1 MSQNEGLL
9 TGYRVLDLTDDKGD
23 FCGKVLGDFGA
34 DVIKVEPPGGS
45 CARSI
50 GPFYKDTPHPERSL
64 FWFAFNTSKRGITLD
79 LKQPDGRE
87 IFKRLV
93 KAAHFVV
100 ESGAPGYMRDLGLGY
115 AELAGIKP
123 DIILTSITPF
133 GQTGPYSGY
142 QATDLVGLAMGGLMS
157 VLGEQDRPARTSAT
171 PQACLQAGLQ
181 AAMASVMAHYHRQ
194 VSGEGQHVDVSMQEA
209 VVLTVP
215 IVAETYEFMKINV
228 GATGPYYFT
237 ARPQPLGPLYIRY
250 LLPCQDGHVLLMASG
265 GHPGYVRSTRSFIA
279 WASEEG
285 YCQDILDIDLVNWN
299 VMTFPQETQD
309 RLVRSLT
316 EFLMTKTKAELFR
329 AALEKGIWMAP
340 CNTTADIS
348 RDAHLEAR
356 GFWEEVDHPEL
367 GRELTYAGAP
377 LKTSSDSW
385 RIRCRAPL
393 IGEHNAEIYAGE
405 LGLTPDELAVLKS
418 HNVI

>member
-9 TGYRVLDLTDDKGD
+9 TGFRVLDLTDEKGD

-45 CARSI
+45 CARNI
-50 GPFYKDTPHPERSL
+50 GPFYQDSPHPERSL
-64 FWFAFNTSKRGITLD
+64 SWFATNTSKRGITLD
-79 LKQPDGRE
+79 LGPPAGRE
-87 IFKRLV
+87 IFERL
-93 KAAHFVV
+93 ARTAHFVV
-100 ESGAPGYMRDLGLGY
+100 ESYRPGYMEGLGLGY
-115 AELAGIKP
+115 ADLEAIKP

-133 GQTGPYSGY
+133 GQTGPYSDY
-142 QATDLVGLAMGGLMS
+142 QATDLVGLAMGGLIS
-157 VLGEQDRPARTSAT
+157 ILGEQNRPARISSG
-171 PQACLQAGLQ
+171 PQAYLQAGLQ
-181 AAMASVMAHYHRQ
+181 AAMATVMAHYRRQ

-209 VVLTVP
+209 VVLTAP
-215 IVAETYEFMKINV
+215 IVAETYELMKVNI
-228 GATGPYYFT
+228 APTGPFYFT

-250 LLPCQDGHVLLMASG
+250 LLPCKDGHVLLMASG
-265 GHPGYVRSTRSFIA
+265 GHPGYVRSTRSMLA
-279 WASEEG
+279 WANEEG

-316 EFLMTKTKAELFR
+316 AFLMTKTKAELFR

-356 GFWEEVDHPEL
+356 GFWEKVDHPEL
-367 GRELTYAGAP
+367 GCELTYAGAP
-377 LKTSSDSW
+377 LKMSSDSW
-385 RIRCRAPL
+385 GIRCRAPL
-393 IGEHNAEIYAGE
+393 IGEHNTEIYAGE

-418 HNVI
+418 QNVI

>member
-9 TGYRVLDLTDDKGD
+9 TGFRVLDLTDEKGD

-45 CARSI
+45 CARNI
-50 GPFYKDTPHPERSL
+50 GPFYQDFPHPERSL
-64 FWFAFNTSKRGITLD
+64 SWFATNTSKRGITLD
-79 LKQPDGRE
+79 LGQPAGRE
-87 IFKRLV
+87 IFERL
-93 KAAHFVV
+93 ARTAHFVV
-100 ESGAPGYMRDLGLGY
+100 ESCRPGYMQGLGLGY
-115 AELAGIKP
+115 AELEAIKP

-157 VLGEQDRPARTSAT
+157 ILGEHNRPARISSG
-171 PQACLQAGLQ
+171 PQAYLQAGLQ

-215 IVAETYEFMKINV
+215 IVAETYEFMKVNIF
-228 GATGPYYFT
+228 GTGPFYFT
-237 ARPQPLGPLYIRY
+237 ARPQPPGPLFIKY
-250 LLPCQDGHVLLMASG
+250 LLPCKDGHVLLMASG
-265 GHPGYVRSTRSFIA
+265 GHPGYVRSTRAIIA
-279 WASEEG
+279 WANEEG
-285 YCQDILDIDLVNWN
+285 LCHDILDIDLPNWN
-299 VMTFPQETQD
+299 VMTVPQETMD
-309 RLVRSLT
+309 RMARSLT
-316 EFLMTKTKAELFR
+316 QFLMTKTKAELFR
-329 AALEKGIWMAP
+329 GALERGIWMAP

-356 GFWEEVDHPEL
+356 GFWEKVDHPEL

-377 LKTSSDSW
+377 LKMSSDAW

-393 IGEHNAEIYAGE
+393 IGEHNTEIYGGE
-405 LGLTPDELAVLKS
+405 LGLATEELAILKS
-418 HNVI
+418 QNVI

>member
-9 TGYRVLDLTDDKGD
+9 TGFRVLDLTDEKGD

-45 CARSI
+45 CARNI
-50 GPFYKDTPHPERSL
+50 GPFYQDSPHPERSL
-64 FWFAFNTSKRGITLD
+64 SWFATNTSKRGITLD
-79 LKQPDGRE
+79 LGQPAGRE
-87 IFKRLV
+87 IFERL
-93 KAAHFVV
+93 ARTAHFVV
-100 ESGAPGYMRDLGLGY
+100 ESYRPGYMQGLGLGY
-115 AELAGIKP
+115 AELEAIKP

-133 GQTGPYSGY
+133 GQTGPYSDY

-157 VLGEQDRPARTSAT
+157 VLGEQNRPARISSG
-171 PQACLQAGLQ
+171 PQAYLQAGLQ
-181 AAMASVMAHYHRQ
+181 AAMATVMAHYHRQ

-215 IVAETYEFMKINV
+215 IVAETYELMKVNIA
-228 GATGPYYFT
+228 ATGPFYFT

-250 LLPCQDGHVLLMASG
+250 LLPCKDGHVLLMASG
-265 GHPGYVRSTRSFIA
+265 GHPGYVRSTRSMLA
-279 WASEEG
+279 WANEEG

-316 EFLMTKTKAELFR
+316 AFLMTKTKAELFR

-356 GFWEEVDHPEL
+356 GFWEKVDHPEL

-377 LKTSSDSW
+377 LKMSSDAW

-393 IGEHNAEIYAGE
+393 IGEHNAEIYGRGAGA
-405 LGLTPDELAVLKS
+405 GHGGVGQS
-418 HNVI
+418 